1 MLPTTPLSTVF
12 FQQYCAFS
20 SRVHQS
26 HCSQPITTHGD
37 LGNEDS
43 VSNLRDVTPLP
54 ASELMPTI
62 APNLT
67 MTEGE
72 LPQELLSES
81 EFDANGIII
90 KTKSPHSIVI
100 IKFRTDY

>member
-1 MLPTTPLSTVF
+1 
-12 FQQYCAFS
+12 
-20 SRVHQS
+20 
-26 HCSQPITTHGD
+26 
-37 LGNEDS
+37 
-43 VSNLRDVTPLP
+43 
-54 ASELMPTI
+54 MPTI

-81 EFDANGIII
+81 EFDVNGMII
-90 KTKSPHSIVI
+90 KSKSPHSIVI